1 MIKEEE
7 NKKTEETEEVVEIED
22 VDVGLKEEDV
32 KVVKKEN
39 ERKVKE
45 QHVLNKEQQS
55 IFEQIM
61 VAAKMPVKLE
71 NKDFK
76 LGENELDIRY
86 LSKQN
91 KEQMFFRELA
101 LLNIYAKECFT
112 TLIDVTRLL
121 MVIADKLGVP
131 DIIKATDEVIEKVEK
146 ANKIKEKLGK
156 KQ

>member
-156 KQ
+156 K